1 MHIHTQTQTYYQ
13 MHDLQVFSP
22 IQWILLIFMNGII
35 WTIKVL
41 NFNIG
46 IIYLIFSSVTGAF
59 SVISK
64 NTLPNPKSQNSLQY
78 F

>member
-1 MHIHTQTQTYYQ
+1 MHMHTQTQAYYQ
-13 MHDLQVFSP
+13 MHDLQVFPP

-41 NFNIG
+41 NFDIG
-46 IIYLIFSSVTGAF
+46 IIYLIFSSITGAF
-59 SVISK
+59 GVISK
-64 NTLPNPKSQNSLQY
+64 NTLPNPRSQNFLQY